1 MAKGTKADAVARKR
15 RTDRSWTTAAKYAGC
30 QTERATA
37 GGSAEAPNEEESTL
51 ADRVFEKLTNPVGEK
66 KPTRQQESV
75 GA

>member
-15 RTDRSWTTAAKYAGC
+15 RTDTSWTTAAKYAGC

-37 GGSAEAPNEEESTL
+37 GGSAEAPNEESAL
-51 ADRVFEKLTNPVGEK
+51 ADRVFERLTNPNVGK
-66 KPTRQQESV
+66 KPTQQQESV